1 VQANLDML
9 DAYSRQ
15 ESAWFGPLELVFPG
29 KWGTT
34 SGSFENGAVVQFSPW
49 MNQYVAWA
57 LDYLG
62 GMGFEPVAHLR
73 DRIAR
78 FWVKLFTSEPDYQ
91 RKFGAPYLLLGARVR
106 ITDGRITYTP
116 TTTMRQLFCDSFKC
130 PTPDPHPGHSPF
142 PGYYGPEARAGL
154 LLAERL
160 KITGA
165 AEARAW
171 LEAQPGVMEDVNN
184 RAGFALAS
192 PTDRGPSTATGP
204 APPNVRIVR

>member
-1 VQANLDML
+1 
-9 DAYSRQ
+9 
-15 ESAWFGPLELVFPG
+15 
-29 KWGTT
+29 
-34 SGSFENGAVVQFSPW
+34 
-49 MNQYVAWA
+49 MNQYFAWT

-78 FWVKLFTSEPDYQ
+78 FWVRLFTSEPDYQ
-91 RKFGAPYLLLGARVR
+91 RKFAAPYLLLGARVKV
-106 ITDGRITYTP
+106 TGDRITYEP
-116 TTTMRQLFCDSFKC
+116 VTTMRQLFCESFKC
-130 PTPDPHPGHSPF
+130 PTPDPHPGHNPF

-160 KITGA
+160 KIPGA
-165 AEARAW
+165 ADARAW

-192 PTDRGPSTATGP
+192 PTDRGASAPSGP
-204 APPNVRIVR
+204 APPLNVRIVR